1 MSGAILDR
9 RRWGRALPVCAALI
23 VLVVLVVL
31 AALGAPVRLPE
42 AGAARDPSDV
52 LPEEVAEAVPEDFGA
67 FLASRRWGVS
77 LNELREASAPPAEP
91 SEPEERTVN
100 PVLVEMGYVGLIA
113 ANGRSAVLLASPE
126 GGVLRMEPGDLLPD
140 GRTLVA
146 VDDNRLILKG
156 EGQPAEVLTLF
167 PRARTGS
174 FDVHID
180 GNRVTYVK
188 DPCVPA
194 DTEDTFFLHVI
205 PADVD
210 DLPEERRQYG
220 FDNLDF
226 SFESRGVMRDG
237 ACRASVDLP
246 EYAFTRVRTGQ
257 YHPERDRS
265 WTDELPF
272 WLWAENLPLQEVE

>member
-1 MSGAILDR
+1 MIPGW
-9 RRWGRALPVCAALI
+9 RRWVGATLACFATALVALQTPI
-23 VLVVLVVL
+23 
-31 AALGAPVRLPE
+31 RLPE
-42 AGAARDPSDV
+42 GTAATDPSDL
-52 LPEEVAEAVPEDFGA
+52 LPEEVAEAVPEDLGA

-77 LNELREASAPPAEP
+77 LNELREASTPPAEP
-91 SEPEERTVN
+91 SEPEEPVIN

-113 ANGRSAVLLASPE
+113 AAGQSAVLLASPE

-180 GNRVTYVK
+180 ENRVTYAK

-194 DTEDTFFLHVI
+194 DTEDTFFLHVV

-210 DLPEERRQYG
+210 DLPEERKQYG

-226 SFESRGVMRDG
+226 RFESRGVMRDG

-265 WTDELPF
+265 WSDELPF

>member
-1 MSGAILDR
+1 MIPGW
-9 RRWGRALPVCAALI
+9 RRWAGATLAGFAA
-23 VLVVLVVL
+23 VL
-31 AALGAPVRLPE
+31 AALQMPVHLPE
-42 AGAARDPSDV
+42 AATATDPSDL
-52 LPEEVAEAVPEDFGA
+52 LPEEVAEAVPEDLDA

-77 LNELREASAPPAEP
+77 LNELREASAAPVEP
-91 SEPEERTVN
+91 SEPEERSVN
-100 PVLVEMGYVGLIA
+100 PILVEMGYVGLIA
-113 ANGRSAVLLASPE
+113 ANGQSAVLLASPE

-146 VDDNRLILKG
+146 VDDNSLTLKG

-180 GNRVTYVK
+180 ENRVTYVK

-210 DLPEERRQYG
+210 DLPEERKQYG
-220 FDNLDF
+220 FDNLHF

-257 YHPERDRS
+257 LHPERDRS
-265 WTDELPF
+265 WTEELPF
-272 WLWAENLPLQEVE
+272 WLWAKNLPLQEVE